1 MDAKELLRLMAA
13 GRIALVDPTTS
24 HPHLTQEIV
33 HRALSLLAAAEAND
47 GTTPETDAA
56 EIKVQLGSDYALTG
70 TVHYTTCARL
80 ERERNAALQALDRE
94 RKANAPLTIPSF
106 LRKGTD

>member
-1 MDAKELLRLMAA
+1 MNAKELLQEWKERCNRLPRTA
-13 GRIALVDPTTS
+13 GEEDYQTILS
-24 HPHLTQEIV
+24 
-33 HRALSLLAAAEAND
+33 ALSLLAAAEAND

-80 ERERNAALQALDRE
+80 ERERNGLALAHAAGLAVRMAFAGW
-94 RKANAPLTIPSF
+94 KAAPP
-106 LRKGTD
+106 